1 MASKE
6 DINNQKELNKEMGN
20 TKSAARGVNEEI
32 GSLYDQ
38 LRGVT
43 SELKGQAN
51 EINKSRSAF
60 RSFEKAAQD
69 LKLQQEGINKLT
81 DDQVSKLNATLIKQQ
96 AIANQEAERLLN
108 NTAISSKLSEIQQE
122 IQEGNIS
129 LSESNDYLL
138 SEISLLEGISEEEK
152 AILAARYDSEN
163 AINKIVNQAQEELS
177 VRKDVNKAMG
187 VSGGILKGLNE
198 IGGSFAKAFKLNE
211 VADDMEE
218 FADESI
224 RAEGSVSRLAVLGVG
239 MKSAFT
245 NAFKTLTDPSVIVG
259 SLIKG
264 FTAVDK
270 QAVSFQRMTGQNMN
284 TMATS
289 VDAVNTHF
297 ITMADY
303 IQTAGELTQ
312 ELGMNANNILSPQDI
327 QEASEMAHAMGMT
340 GAEAAKITKISTTNG
355 KSLRE
360 NNEAIVDSVNSFNKQ
375 NKTAVMSSKI
385 FKDIANVSD
394 DIAIIYTGYPEKL
407 ASAAAAANSIGMNL
421 GEVKGIA
428 NELLNFQSSIESEM
442 EAELLTGQALNLEK
456 ARSLALSNDLEG
468 LATEIANQGITSAS
482 FAALSAKG
490 QAAQA
495 KALGMSAA
503 QMSKMLIQQ
512 GLTVG
517 MSEEGLD
524 DAQKQELSLMKQ
536 EEAQEKITKAI
547 EKMQQVFAP
556 IVEVV
561 ADVLTGFLG
570 IVSGAFQLL
579 GYLGLAKPVMYAIVG
594 AIALSKFTSM
604 AKAAG
609 EFKDN
614 LKSGLKIAGD
624 LGKKIFG
631 VGKGT
636 KDVAG
641 SVGKGASKVSST
653 AGEGMDKAGESIGKS
668 ADKTKG
674 VKGNK
679 GKEIKDFLK
688 GLVDGLKY
696 AGENFGMVALGGA
709 ALLLSTP
716 GLIGLGIASPG
727 LFIISNINGEG
738 FAQAMKG
745 IAQGIISF
753 GNNFGKLMLGTLAI
767 GAVGLVLAGTF
778 ALAMQM
784 VSGID
789 PIQMIAFAG
798 SLAILGLTM
807 AVLGNIGPNI
817 MIGALAMSVLAVSLI
832 PAAYAFSLLAGVD
845 VGSMFAFAGVLSIL
859 GLAAAGLGFLTP
871 FILGGAFA
879 LGVLGLALIP
889 MGEALSNLAGID
901 VSVIMSFVGGVSA
914 LSLMAAGLG
923 FISPAIV
930 AGSIALAFLGAS
942 LIPLAIGMER
952 MASVDSQGMVN
963 SLVALSTI
971 APGLLSTAAALY
983 AVAGGMAAVAVAG
996 YLAIPAMALMSMFG
1010 GGEEEKPAESSGDK
1024 GMAKVNANLEKLIA
1038 LVEAGGDVFIDGAKV
1053 GKTLQLASSK
1063 MG

>member
-6 DINNQKELNKEMGN
+6 DINNQKTLNEELNETKKTSQEINNEYASSRDILRQMQIALGKNKDATKTAASELNKLESIAQKLLLNGEN
-20 TKSAARGVNEEI
+20 VVLLTDKQIALNRDKASSALEGVK
-32 GSLYDQ
+32 
-38 LRGVT
+38 V
-43 SELKGQAN
+43 
-51 EINKSRSAF
+51 
-60 RSFEKAAQD
+60 AAQ
-69 LKLQQEGINKLT
+69 Q
-81 DDQVSKLNATLIKQQ
+81 LI
-96 AIANQEAERLLN
+96 
-108 NTAISSKLSEIQQE
+108 
-122 IQEGNIS
+122 
-129 LSESNDYLL
+129 
-138 SEISLLEGISEEEK
+138 EEK
-152 AILAARYDSEN
+152 GIVDLANTRVGMIPNLTESEKELLLAAQGRYEVEQSIVD
-163 AINKIVNQAQEELS
+163 AINKEVQEREDAS
-177 VRKDVNKAMG
+177 AAMG
-187 VSGGILKGLNE
+187 VAGGILKGLNE
-198 IGGSFAKAFKLNE
+198 IGGSFAKAFKLDE
-211 VADDMEE
+211 VTKDMED
-218 FADESI
+218 FALQTI
-224 RAEGSVSRLAVLGVG
+224 KAEGSVSRLAVLGKG
-239 MKSAFT
+239 MGSAMK
-245 NAFKTLTDPSVIVG
+245 NAFKTLSDPSVIIG

-270 QAVSFQRMTGQNMN
+270 QAVAFQRMTGQNMN
-284 TMATS
+284 TMAVG
-289 VDAVNTHF
+289 VDAANMHF
-297 ITMADY
+297 ITQADY
-303 IQTAGELTQ
+303 IQTAGELTK
-312 ELGMNANNILSPQDI
+312 ELGMNANNIFSSEDI

-340 GAEAAKITKISTTNG
+340 GEEAAKLARFSTLNG
-355 KSLRE
+355 KSLKE
-360 NNEAIVDSVNSFNKQ
+360 NNESVVDSVNSFNKQ
-375 NKTAVMSSKI
+375 NKTAVMASAVL
-385 FKDIANVSD
+385 KDISNVSD

-407 ASAAAAANSIGMNL
+407 AAAASAANSIGMNL

-428 NELLNFQSSIESEM
+428 DQLLNFQSSIESEM

-495 KALGMSAA
+495 KAMGMSAT

-512 GLTVG
+512 GLTLD
-517 MSEEGLD
+517 MSEEGLN

-536 EEAQEKITKAI
+536 EEAQVKITKAI

-579 GYLGLAKPVMYAIVG
+579 SYLGLAKPVMYAIVG

-609 EFKDN
+609 EFRDN
-614 LKSGLKIAGD
+614 LQGGLKTAKD
-624 LGKKIFG
+624 LGKKLLG
-631 VGKGT
+631 MGKGT
-636 KDVAG
+636 KDLTG
-641 SVGKGASKVSST
+641 PLTKSGKPDMRFKGNKMKGA
-653 AGEGMDKAGESIGKS
+653 DKAGESISKS
-668 ADKTKG
+668 SDKTKN

-727 LFIISNINGEG
+727 LYIISSINGEG
-738 FAQAMKG
+738 FANAMKG

-923 FISPAIV
+923 FISPFIV

-952 MASVDSQGMVN
+952 MAGVDSQGMVN

-971 APGLLSTAAALY
+971 APGLLSTAVALY

-996 YLAIPAMALMSMFG
+996 YLAVPAMALMSMFG

-1038 LVEAGGDVFIDGAKV
+1038 LVEAGGDVFIDGTKV

>member
-1 MASKE
+1 M
-6 DINNQKELNKEMGN
+6 DN

-43 SELKGQAN
+43 SELKGQAS
-51 EINKSRSAF
+51 EVNKSRNAF
-60 RSFEKAAQD
+60 RSFEKIAQD

-81 DDQVSKLNATLIKQQ
+81 DDQVVKLNKTLSKQQ
-96 AIANQEAERLLN
+96 AIVNQEAERLLN

-122 IQEGNIS
+122 IEKGN
-129 LSESNDYLL
+129 LSKQDGNDYLL
-138 SEISLLEGISEEEK
+138 SEINLLEGISAEEK

-163 AINKIVNQAQEELS
+163 AIDKIVTQAQEELD
-177 VRKDVNKAMG
+177 VREDINKSMG
-187 VSGGILKGLNE
+187 VAGGILKGLNE

-211 VADDMEE
+211 VVDDMEE

-224 RAEGSVSRLAVLGVG
+224 RLEGSVSRLSVLGVG

-245 NAFKTLTDPSVIVG
+245 NAFKTLTDPSVIITN
-259 SLIKG
+259 LIKG

-270 QAVSFQRMTGQNMN
+270 QAVKFQRMTGQNMN

-289 VDAVNTHF
+289 VDAANTHF
-297 ITMADY
+297 ITMGDY
-303 IQTAGELTQ
+303 IQTAGELTA
-312 ELGMNANNILSPQDI
+312 ELGMNANHILSPADI

-340 GAEAAKITKISTTNG
+340 GEEAAKITKISTTNG
-355 KSLRE
+355 KSLKE
-360 NNEAIVDSVNSFNKQ
+360 NNEAIKDSVNSFNKQ
-375 NKTAVMSSKI
+375 NKTAVLASKV
-385 FKDIANVSD
+385 FKDIASVSD
-394 DIAIIYTGYPEKL
+394 EIAILYTGYPEKL
-407 ASAAAAANSIGMNL
+407 ASAAAAANSIGMEL
-421 GEVKGIA
+421 SDVASIA
-428 NELLNFQSSIESEM
+428 SNLLNFQSSIEAEM

-468 LATEIANQGITSAS
+468 LAKEIANQGITSAS

-495 KALGMSAA
+495 KALGMSTA

-512 GLTVG
+512 GLTTE
-517 MSEEGLD
+517 MSEEGLS

-579 GYLGLAKPVMYAIVG
+579 GYLGLAKPLIIAIVG
-594 AIALSKFTSM
+594 AIAISKFTSM

-609 EFKDN
+609 EFKNN
-614 LKSGLKIAGD
+614 LKDGLKMATD
-624 LGKKIFG
+624 LGKKMFG
-631 VGKGT
+631 VGKNT
-636 KDVAG
+636 KDAAG
-641 SVGKGASKVSST
+641 SIGKGAGKVSST

-668 ADKTKG
+668 ADKTKD

-679 GKEIKDFLK
+679 GEDIRKFIV
-688 GLVDGLKY
+688 GVVDGLKY
-696 AGENFGMVALGGA
+696 AGENFPKVVAGGA

-727 LFIISNINGEG
+727 LFVISKINGES
-738 FAQAMKG
+738 FSNAMQG
-745 IAQGIISF
+745 IANGIIAF
-753 GNNFGKLMLGTLAI
+753 GNNFGKLMIGTVAL
-767 GAVGLVLAGTF
+767 GAVGLILGGAF

-784 VSGID
+784 VSGVD
-789 PIQMIAFAG
+789 PVQMIAFAG
-798 SLAILGLTM
+798 SLAMLGLTM

-845 VGSMFAFAGVLSIL
+845 AGSMFAFAGALTIL

-871 FILGGAFA
+871 FIIGGAFA

-889 MGEALSNLAGID
+889 MGEALSNLQGVD

-923 FISPAIV
+923 FLSPFII

-942 LIPLAIGMER
+942 LIPLAMGMER
-952 MASVDSQGMVN
+952 MASVDSEGMIN
-963 SLVALSTI
+963 SLVQLSMV
-971 APGLLSTAAALY
+971 APGLFSTAAALY
-983 AVAGGMAAVAVAG
+983 AVAGGFAAVGVAG
-996 YLAIPAMALMSMFG
+996 YLALPALAAMSLFG
-1010 GGEEEKPAESSGDK
+1010 TNESTETGSTEDD
-1024 GMAKVNANLEKLIA
+1024 GMAKVNANLEKLIS

-1053 GKTLQLASSK
+1053 GKTIQLASSK
-1063 MG
+1063 LG

>member
-6 DINNQKELNKEMGN
+6 DINNQKTLNEELNETKKTSQEINNEYASSRDILRQMQIALGKNKDATKTAASELNKLESIAQKLLLNGEN
-20 TKSAARGVNEEI
+20 VVLLTDKQIALNRDKASSALEGVK
-32 GSLYDQ
+32 
-38 LRGVT
+38 V
-43 SELKGQAN
+43 
-51 EINKSRSAF
+51 
-60 RSFEKAAQD
+60 AAQ
-69 LKLQQEGINKLT
+69 Q
-81 DDQVSKLNATLIKQQ
+81 LI
-96 AIANQEAERLLN
+96 
-108 NTAISSKLSEIQQE
+108 
-122 IQEGNIS
+122 
-129 LSESNDYLL
+129 
-138 SEISLLEGISEEEK
+138 EEK
-152 AILAARYDSEN
+152 GIVDLANTRVGMIPNLTESEKELLLAAQGRYEVEQSIVD
-163 AINKIVNQAQEELS
+163 AINKEVQEREDAS
-177 VRKDVNKAMG
+177 AAMG
-187 VSGGILKGLNE
+187 VAGGILKGLNE
-198 IGGSFAKAFKLNE
+198 IGGSFAKAFKLDE
-211 VADDMEE
+211 VTKDMED
-218 FADESI
+218 FALQTI
-224 RAEGSVSRLAVLGVG
+224 KAEGSVSRLAVLGKG
-239 MKSAFT
+239 MGSAMK
-245 NAFKTLTDPSVIVG
+245 NAFKTLSDPSVIIG

-270 QAVSFQRMTGQNMN
+270 QAVAFQRMTGQNMN
-284 TMATS
+284 TMAVG
-289 VDAVNTHF
+289 VDAANMHF
-297 ITMADY
+297 ITQADY
-303 IQTAGELTQ
+303 IQTAGELTK
-312 ELGMNANNILSPQDI
+312 ELGMNANNIFSSEDI

-340 GAEAAKITKISTTNG
+340 GEEAAKLARFSTLNG
-355 KSLRE
+355 KSLKE
-360 NNEAIVDSVNSFNKQ
+360 NNESVVDSVNSFNKQ
-375 NKTAVMSSKI
+375 NKTAVMASAVL
-385 FKDIANVSD
+385 KDISNVSD

-407 ASAAAAANSIGMNL
+407 AAAAAAANSIGMNL

-428 NELLNFQSSIESEM
+428 DQLLNFQSSIESEM

-495 KALGMSAA
+495 KAMGMSAA

-512 GLTVG
+512 GLTLD
-517 MSEEGLD
+517 MSEEGLN

-536 EEAQEKITKAI
+536 EEAQVKITKAI

-579 GYLGLAKPVMYAIVG
+579 SYLGLAKPVMYAIVG

-609 EFKDN
+609 EFRDN
-614 LKSGLKIAGD
+614 LQGGLKTAKD
-624 LGKKIFG
+624 LGKKLLG
-631 VGKGT
+631 MGKGT
-636 KDVAG
+636 KDLTG
-641 SVGKGASKVSST
+641 PLTKSGKPDMRFKGNKMKGA
-653 AGEGMDKAGESIGKS
+653 DKAGESISKS
-668 ADKTKG
+668 SDKTKN

-727 LFIISNINGEG
+727 LYIISSINGEG
-738 FAQAMKG
+738 FANAMKG

-923 FISPAIV
+923 FISPFIV

-952 MASVDSQGMVN
+952 MAGVDSQGMVN

-971 APGLLSTAAALY
+971 APGLLSTAVALY

-996 YLAIPAMALMSMFG
+996 YLAVPAMALMSMFG

-1038 LVEAGGDVFIDGAKV
+1038 LVEAGGDVFIDGTKV

>member
-1 MASKE
+1 
-6 DINNQKELNKEMGN
+6 MGN

-51 EINKSRSAF
+51 EITKSRSAF

-69 LKLQQEGINKLT
+69 LKLQQEGINRLT
-81 DDQVSKLNATLIKQQ
+81 DDQVSKLNDTLIKQQ
-96 AIANQEAERLLN
+96 AIANQEAERLLS
-108 NTAISSKLSEIQQE
+108 NTAISSKISEIQQE
-122 IQEGNIS
+122 IQEGNLS
-129 LSESNDYLL
+129 LAESNDYLL

-163 AINKIVNQAQEELS
+163 AIDKIVNQAQEELS

-211 VADDMEE
+211 VVDDMEE

-224 RAEGSVSRLAVLGVG
+224 RAEGSVSRLSVLGVG

-245 NAFKTLTDPSVIVG
+245 NAFKTLTDPSVIITN
-259 SLIKG
+259 LIKG

-270 QAVSFQRMTGQNMN
+270 QAVKFQRMTGQNMN
-284 TMATS
+284 TMA
-289 VDAVNTHF
+289 VGIDAANMHF
-297 ITMADY
+297 ITQADY
-303 IQTAGELTQ
+303 IQTASELTA
-312 ELGMNANNILSPQDI
+312 ELGMNANNILSSEDI

-340 GAEAAKITKISTTNG
+340 GDEAAKITKISTTNG

-375 NKTAVMSSKI
+375 NKTAVMASKV
-385 FKDIANVSD
+385 FKDIAKVSD
-394 DIAIIYTGYPEKL
+394 EIAILYTGYPEKL
-407 ASAAAAANSIGMNL
+407 ASAAAAANSIGMELGDVASIASNL
-421 GEVKGIA
+421 
-428 NELLNFQSSIESEM
+428 LDFQSSIESEM

-468 LATEIANQGITSAS
+468 LAKEIANQGITSAS

-495 KALGMSAA
+495 KALGMSTA

-579 GYLGLAKPVMYAIVG
+579 SYLKLAGPVMTLIVG
-594 AIALSKFTSM
+594 AIVVSKFKAM
-604 AKAAG
+604 ATAAG

-614 LKSGLKIAGD
+614 LKDGLKMAGD

-631 VGKGT
+631 VGKNT
-636 KDVAG
+636 KDAAG
-641 SVGKGASKVSST
+641 SIGEGASKVSST

-668 ADKTKG
+668 ADKTKD

-679 GKEIKDFLK
+679 GEDIKKFII
-688 GLVDGLKY
+688 GVVDGLKY
-696 AGENFGMVALGGA
+696 AGENFGMVVAGGT

-727 LFIISNINGEG
+727 LFVISKINGES
-738 FAQAMKG
+738 FSNAMKG
-745 IAQGIISF
+745 IANGIIAF
-753 GNNFGKLMLGTLAI
+753 GNNFSKLMIGTVAL
-767 GAVGLVLAGTF
+767 GAVGVVLSGAF
-778 ALAMQM
+778 ALAMMM
-784 VSGID
+784 VKDID
-789 PIQMIAFAG
+789 PVQMIAFAG
-798 SLAILGLTM
+798 SLTMLGLTM
-807 AVLGNIGPNI
+807 ALLGNIGANVI
-817 MIGALAMSVLAVSLI
+817 MGAVAMGILALSLK
-832 PAAYAFSLLAGVD
+832 PAAEAFSLLAGVD
-845 VGSMFAFAGVLSIL
+845 AGSMFAFAGALSVL

-871 FILGGAFA
+871 FIIGGAFA

-889 MGEALSNLAGID
+889 MGEALSNLQGVD

-923 FISPAIV
+923 YLSPFII

-942 LIPLAIGMER
+942 LIPLAMGMER
-952 MASVDSQGMVN
+952 MASVDSEGMIN
-963 SLVALSTI
+963 SLVQLSMV
-971 APGLLSTAAALY
+971 APGLFSTAAALY
-983 AVAGGMAAVAVAG
+983 AVAGGFAAVGVAG
-996 YLAIPAMALMSMFG
+996 YLALPALAAMSLFG
-1010 GGEEEKPAESSGDK
+1010 TNESTETGSTEDD
-1024 GMAKVNANLEKLIA
+1024 GMAKVNANLEKLIS

-1053 GKTLQLASSK
+1053 GKTIQLASSK

>member
-1 MASKE
+1 VASKE
-6 DINNQKELNKEMGN
+6 DINNQKTLNEELNETKKTSQEINTEYASSRDILRQMQIALGKNKDATKAAASELNKLESIAQ
-20 TKSAARGVNEEI
+20 KLLLNEENI
-32 GSLYDQ
+32 VLLTDKQIALNRDKASSALE
-38 LRGVT
+38 GV
-43 SELKGQAN
+43 KV
-51 EINKSRSAF
+51 
-60 RSFEKAAQD
+60 AAQ
-69 LKLQQEGINKLT
+69 Q
-81 DDQVSKLNATLIKQQ
+81 LI
-96 AIANQEAERLLN
+96 
-108 NTAISSKLSEIQQE
+108 
-122 IQEGNIS
+122 
-129 LSESNDYLL
+129 
-138 SEISLLEGISEEEK
+138 EEK
-152 AILAARYDSEN
+152 GIVDLAHTRVGMIPNLTESEKELLLAAQGRYEVEQSIVD
-163 AINKIVNQAQEELS
+163 AINKEVQEREDAS
-177 VRKDVNKAMG
+177 AAMG
-187 VSGGILKGLNE
+187 VAGGILKGLNE

-211 VADDMEE
+211 VVDDMEK
-218 FADESI
+218 FALQT
-224 RAEGSVSRLAVLGVG
+224 RKAEGSVSRLAVLGVG

-245 NAFKTLTDPSVIVG
+245 NAFKTLTDPSVIIS

-289 VDAVNTHF
+289 AAAANTHF
-297 ITMADY
+297 TTMADY
-303 IQTAGELTQ
+303 IQTAGELTA
-312 ELGMNANNILSPQDI
+312 ELGMNANNILSSEDI

-375 NKTAVMSSKI
+375 NKTAVMASKV

-394 DIAIIYTGYPEKL
+394 EIAILYTGYPEKL
-407 ASAAAAANSIGMNL
+407 ASAAAAANSIGMELSDVASIASNL
-421 GEVKGIA
+421 
-428 NELLNFQSSIESEM
+428 LDFQSSIESEM
-442 EAELLTGQALNLEK
+442 EAELLTGQSLNLEK

-468 LATEIANQGITSAS
+468 LAKEIANQGITQAS
-482 FAALSAKG
+482 FSALSAKG

-495 KALGMSAA
+495 KALGMSTA

-579 GYLGLAKPVMYAIVG
+579 GYLGLAKPLMYAIVS
-594 AIALSKFTSM
+594 AIAISKFTSM

-609 EFKDN
+609 EFKNN
-614 LKSGLKIAGD
+614 LKDGLKIAGN

-631 VGKGT
+631 VGKNT
-636 KDVAG
+636 KDAAGAAG
-641 SVGKGASKVSST
+641 SIGKGASKVSST

-679 GKEIKDFLK
+679 GEDIKNFLT
-688 GLVDGLKY
+688 GLAEGLK
-696 AGENFGMVALGGA
+696 AMASMEVLQGGGA
-709 ALLLSTP
+709 LLASSP
-716 GLIGLGIASPG
+716 GLIGLAIASPG
-727 LFIISNINGEG
+727 LYIISKINGEG
-738 FAQAMKG
+738 FTNAMKG
-745 IAQGIISF
+745 IANGIIAF
-753 GNNFGKLMLGTLAI
+753 GNNFPKLMIGTVAI
-767 GAVGLVLAGTF
+767 GAVGLILSGAF
-778 ALAMQM
+778 YLAMM
-784 VSGID
+784 MIKDVD
-789 PIQMIAFAG
+789 PVQMIAFSG

-817 MIGALAMSVLAVSLI
+817 MIGALAMGVLALSLI

-845 VGSMFAFAGVLSIL
+845 AGSMFAFAGALSVL

-871 FILGGAFA
+871 FIIGGAFA

-889 MGEALSNLAGID
+889 MGEALSNLQGVD

-923 FISPAIV
+923 FLSPFII

-942 LIPLAIGMER
+942 LIPLAMGMER
-952 MASVDSQGMVN
+952 MASVDSEGMIN
-963 SLVALSTI
+963 SLVQLSMV
-971 APGLLSTAAALY
+971 APGLFSTAAALY
-983 AVAGGMAAVAVAG
+983 AVAGGFAAVGVAG
-996 YLAIPAMALMSMFG
+996 YLALPALAAMSLFG
-1010 GGEEEKPAESSGDK
+1010 TSESTEAENTEDS
-1024 GMAKVNANLEKLIA
+1024 GMAKVNANLEKLIS

-1053 GKTLQLASSK
+1053 GKTVQLASSK

>member
-1 MASKE
+1 MDLNKAKQNAKDLNNELDETQSKFGDLRDTLGSINSELGKKINRVKDASKAYTTLGS
-6 DINNQKELNKEMGN
+6 IAQKFQ
-20 TKSAARGVNEEI
+20 SQEE
-32 GSLYDQ
+32 GL
-38 LRGVT
+38 
-43 SELKGQAN
+43 
-51 EINKSRSAF
+51 SRLSDKQIKDLQ
-60 RSFEKAAQD
+60 EKA
-69 LKLQQEGINKLT
+69 KI
-81 DDQVSKLNATLIKQQ
+81 QV
-96 AIANQEAERLLN
+96 
-108 NTAISSKLSEIQQE
+108 SEIQRSSTKLANE
-122 IQEGNIS
+122 RGLARI
-129 LSESNDYLL
+129 LSDQNKLNEEQFENALNL
-138 SEISLLEGISEEEK
+138 AKTRGRLTIEEEALIRAK
-152 AILAARYDSEN
+152 RAGFEIENDTLILIAKEAKTRE
-163 AINKIVNQAQEELS
+163 A
-177 VRKDVNKAMG
+177 VNKAMG
-187 VSGGILKGLNE
+187 VAGGILKGLNE
-198 IGGSFAKAFKLNE
+198 IGGSFAKAFKLDE
-211 VADDMEE
+211 VAKDMEE
-218 FADESI
+218 FADETI
-224 RAEGSVSRLAVLGVG
+224 RAEGSVSRLAVLGKG
-239 MKSAFT
+239 MGSAMK
-245 NAFKTLTDPSVIVG
+245 NAFKTLSDPSVIIG

-270 QAVSFQRMTGQNMN
+270 QAVAFQRMTGQDIN

-289 VDAVNTHF
+289 ADAANGHF

-303 IQTAGELTQ
+303 IQTAGELTK
-312 ELGMNANNILSPQDI
+312 ELGMDARGIFTSSDI

-340 GAEAAKITKISTTNG
+340 GAEAAKLARFSTLNG
-355 KSLRE
+355 KSLKE
-360 NNEAIVDSVNSFNKQ
+360 NNESVVDSVNSFNKQ
-375 NKTAVMSSKI
+375 NKTAVMASAVL
-385 FKDIANVSD
+385 KDIANVSD

-407 ASAAAAANSIGMNL
+407 AAAASAANSIGMNL

-428 NELLNFQSSIESEM
+428 DQLLNFQSSIESEM

-482 FAALSAKG
+482 FGALNAKA

-495 KALGMSAA
+495 KAMGMSAA
-503 QMSKMLIQQ
+503 QMSKMLIRQ
-512 GLTVG
+512 GLTLE
-517 MSEEGLD
+517 MSEEGLST
-524 DAQKQELSLMKQ
+524 AQKQALADMKQ
-536 EEAQEKITKAI
+536 EEAKEKIAKSI
-547 EKMQQVFAP
+547 EKIQQAFAP
-556 IVEVV
+556 IVDVV
-561 ADVLTGFLG
+561 ADVLTGTLG
-570 IVSGAFQLL
+570 VLSNMNLLKPVVIAIGAAFAISKISNLVSGA
-579 GYLGLAKPVMYAIVG
+579 
-594 AIALSKFTSM
+594 
-604 AKAAG
+604 AA
-609 EFKDN
+609 FKDN
-614 LKSGLKIAGD
+614 LKGGWDVLKGIGKTTLSAAKSIIPQK
-624 LGKKIFG
+624 LG
-631 VGKGT
+631 GT
-636 KDVAG
+636 KG
-641 SVGKGASKVSST
+641 IPKVPTT
-653 AGEGMDKAGESIGKS
+653 ATKGMDKAGESISKS
-668 ADKTKG
+668 SDKTKN

-727 LFIISNINGEG
+727 LYIISSINGEG
-738 FAQAMKG
+738 FANAMKG

-798 SLAILGLTM
+798 SLAILGLTV
-807 AVLGNIGPNI
+807 AALGQIGPNV
-817 MIGALAMSVLAVSLI
+817 MFGAVAMGVLALSLI

-845 VGSMFAFAGVLSIL
+845 IGSMFAFAGVLSIL

-889 MGEALSNLAGID
+889 MGEALSNLAGVD
-901 VSVIMSFVGGVSA
+901 VSVIMSFVKGVSA
-914 LSLMAAGLG
+914 LSFMAAGLG
-923 FISPAIV
+923 FISPFIV

-952 MASVDSQGMVN
+952 MAGVDSQGMVN

-971 APGLLSTAAALY
+971 APGLLSTAVALY
-983 AVAGGMAAVAVAG
+983 AVAGGMAAVAIAG
-996 YLAIPAMALMSMFG
+996 YLAVPAMALMSMFG
-1010 GGEEEKPAESSGDK
+1010 GGEEEKPTESSGDK

-1038 LVEAGGDVFIDGAKV
+1038 LVEAGGDVFIDGTKV

>member
-1 MASKE
+1 MDLNKAKQNAKDLNNELDETQSKFGDLRETLGSINSELGKKINRVKDASKAYTALGSIAQRFQSQE
-6 DINNQKELNKEMGN
+6 EGLSRLSDKQIKQLQEKAKIQVSEIENSAKLLANQKIQASTGKDIFALNGGAFN
-20 TKSAARGVNEEI
+20 QTLKSLVANKKI
-32 GSLYDQ
+32 
-38 LRGVT
+38 T
-43 SELKGQAN
+43 SE
-51 EINKSRSAF
+51 
-60 RSFEKAAQD
+60 
-69 LKLQQEGINKLT
+69 
-81 DDQVSKLNATLIKQQ
+81 
-96 AIANQEAERLLN
+96 QEALIRAKKSGFKVE
-108 NTAISSKLSEIQQE
+108 
-122 IQEGNIS
+122 
-129 LSESNDYLL
+129 NDT
-138 SEISLLEGISEEEK
+138 LELIAKEAK
-152 AILAARYDSEN
+152 TR
-163 AINKIVNQAQEELS
+163 Q
-177 VRKDVNKAMG
+177 DVNKAMG
-187 VSGGILKGLNE
+187 VAGGILKGLNE
-198 IGGSFAKAFKLNE
+198 IGGSFAKAFKLDE
-211 VADDMEE
+211 VAKDMEE

-224 RAEGSVSRLAVLGVG
+224 RAEGSVSRLAVLGKG
-239 MKSAFT
+239 MGSAIK
-245 NAFKTLTDPSVIVG
+245 NAFKTLSDPSVIIG

-270 QAVSFQRMTGQNMN
+270 QAVAFQRMTGQDIN

-289 VDAVNTHF
+289 ADAANGHF

-303 IQTAGELTQ
+303 IQTAGELTK
-312 ELGMNANNILSPQDI
+312 ELGMDARGVFTSSDI

-340 GAEAAKITKISTTNG
+340 GAEAAKLARFSTLNG
-355 KSLRE
+355 KSLKE
-360 NNEAIVDSVNSFNKQ
+360 NNESVVDSVNSFNKQ
-375 NKTAVMSSKI
+375 NKTAVMASAVL
-385 FKDIANVSD
+385 KDIANVSD

-407 ASAAAAANSIGMNL
+407 AAAASAANSIGMNL

-495 KALGMSAA
+495 KALGMSTA

-517 MSEEGLD
+517 MSEEGLSN
-524 DAQKQELSLMKQ
+524 AQKQALADMKQ
-536 EEAQEKITKAI
+536 EEAQEKIAKSI
-547 EKMQQVFAP
+547 EKIQQAFAP
-556 IVEVV
+556 IVDVV
-561 ADVLTGFLG
+561 ADVLTGTLG
-570 IVSGAFQLL
+570 VLSNMKLLKPVVIAIGAAFAISKISKLVSGA
-579 GYLGLAKPVMYAIVG
+579 
-594 AIALSKFTSM
+594 
-604 AKAAG
+604 AA
-609 EFKDN
+609 FKDN
-614 LKSGLKIAGD
+614 LKGGLDVLKGIGKTTLSAAKSIIPQK
-624 LGKKIFG
+624 LG
-631 VGKGT
+631 GT
-636 KDVAG
+636 KG
-641 SVGKGASKVSST
+641 ITKSIPKVPTT
-653 AGEGMDKAGESIGKS
+653 ATKGMDKAGESIAKS
-668 ADKTKG
+668 SDKTKG

-696 AGENFGMVALGGA
+696 AGENFGMVSLGGA

-716 GLIGLGIASPG
+716 GLIGLAIASPG
-727 LFIISNINGEG
+727 LYIISAINGEG

-753 GNNFGKLMLGTLAI
+753 GDNFGKLMLGTLAI

-784 VSGID
+784 VSGVD

-798 SLAILGLTM
+798 SLAILGLTV
-807 AVLGNIGPNI
+807 AALGQ
-817 MIGALAMSVLAVSLI
+817 IGANVMFGAVAMGVLALALI

-901 VSVIMSFVGGVSA
+901 VSVIMSFVKGVSA
-914 LSLMAAGLG
+914 LSFMAAGLG
-923 FISPAIV
+923 FISPFIV

-952 MASVDSQGMVN
+952 MAGVDSQGMVN

-971 APGLLSTAAALY
+971 APGLLSTAVALY
-983 AVAGGMAAVAVAG
+983 AVAGGMAAVAIAG
-996 YLAIPAMALMSMFG
+996 YLAVPAMALMSMFG

>member
-6 DINNQKELNKEMGN
+6 DINNQQTLNEELNETKKTSQEINNEYASSRDILRQMQIALGKNKDATKAAASELNKLESIAQ
-20 TKSAARGVNEEI
+20 KLLLDEENI
-32 GSLYDQ
+32 VLLTDKQ
-38 LRGVT
+38 IALNR
-43 SELKGQAN
+43 
-51 EINKSRSAF
+51 
-60 RSFEKAAQD
+60 EKA
-69 LKLQQEGINKLT
+69 
-81 DDQVSKLNATLIKQQ
+81 
-96 AIANQEAERLLN
+96 
-108 NTAISSKLSEIQQE
+108 SSA
-122 IQEGNIS
+122 
-129 LSESNDYLL
+129 
-138 SEISLLEGISEEEK
+138 LEGVKVAAQQLIEEK
-152 AILAARYDSEN
+152 GIVDLANTRVGMIPNLTESEKELLLAAQGRYEVEQSIVD
-163 AINKIVNQAQEELS
+163 AINKEVQEREDAS
-177 VRKDVNKAMG
+177 AAMG
-187 VSGGILKGLNE
+187 VAGGILKGLNE
-198 IGGSFAKAFKLNE
+198 IGGSFAKAFKLDK
-211 VADDMEE
+211 VTKDMED
-218 FADESI
+218 FALQTI
-224 RAEGSVSRLAVLGVG
+224 KAEGSVSRLAVLGKG
-239 MKSAFT
+239 MGSAMK
-245 NAFKTLTDPSVIVG
+245 NAFKTLSDPSVIIG

-270 QAVSFQRMTGQNMN
+270 QAVAFQRMTGQNMN
-284 TMATS
+284 TMATG

-303 IQTAGELTQ
+303 IQTAGELTK
-312 ELGMNANNILSPQDI
+312 ELGMDARGIFTSSDI

-340 GAEAAKITKISTTNG
+340 GAEAAKLARFSTLNS
-355 KSLRE
+355 KSLKE
-360 NNEAIVDSVNSFNKQ
+360 NNESVVDSVNSFNKQ
-375 NKTAVMSSKI
+375 NKTAVMASAVL
-385 FKDIANVSD
+385 KDIANVSD

-468 LATEIANQGITSAS
+468 LATEIANQGITTAS

-495 KALGMSAA
+495 KAMGMSAA

-512 GLTVG
+512 GLTLG
-517 MSEEGLD
+517 MSEEGLS

-570 IVSGAFQLL
+570 IVSGAVQLL
-579 GYLGLAKPVMYAIVG
+579 SYLGLAKPLLIGIVG
-594 AIALSKFTSM
+594 LIALSKIS
-604 AKAAG
+604 KLVSGAAA
-609 EFKDN
+609 FKDN
-614 LKSGLKIAGD
+614 LKGGLDVLKGIGKTTLSAAKSIIPQK
-624 LGKKIFG
+624 LG
-631 VGKGT
+631 GT
-636 KDVAG
+636 KG
-641 SVGKGASKVSST
+641 IPKVPTT
-653 AGEGMDKAGESIGKS
+653 ATKGMDKAGESISKS
-668 ADKTKG
+668 SDKTKN

-716 GLIGLGIASPG
+716 GLIGLAIASPG
-727 LFIISNINGEG
+727 LYIISAINGEG

-778 ALAMQM
+778 ALAMMM
-784 VSGID
+784 VSDVD

-798 SLAILGLTM
+798 SLAILGLTV
-807 AVLGNIGPNI
+807 AALGQIGPNV
-817 MIGALAMSVLAVSLI
+817 MFGAVAMGVLALALI

-901 VSVIMSFVGGVSA
+901 VSVIMSFVKGVSA
-914 LSLMAAGLG
+914 LSFMAAGLG
-923 FISPAIV
+923 FISPFIV

-952 MASVDSQGMVN
+952 MAGVDSQGMVN

-971 APGLLSTAAALY
+971 APGLLSTAVALY
-983 AVAGGMAAVAVAG
+983 AVAGGMAAVAIAG
-996 YLAIPAMALMSMFG
+996 YLAVPAMALMSMFG
-1010 GGEEEKPAESSGDK
+1010 GGGEEKPAESSGDK